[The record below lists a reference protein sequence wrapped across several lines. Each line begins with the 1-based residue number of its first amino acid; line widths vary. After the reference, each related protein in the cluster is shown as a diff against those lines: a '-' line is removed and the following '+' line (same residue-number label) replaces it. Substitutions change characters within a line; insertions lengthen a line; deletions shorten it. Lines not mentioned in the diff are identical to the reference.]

1 MKIQTISTYFLLFLI
16 FLVIIFFSACFRVQQ
31 KPKALPNNSPGET
44 HTDQKNG
51 SFPEYSTSA
60 TDNENFEPANNTGNN
75 DTPELE
81 LQKLENKFILTDAF
95 PGLSFERPLEL
106 QNAGNGSG
114 QIYIVEQSGK
124 IYFFNTGQASDPSL
138 FLDLSDKV
146 DDSSNEKGL
155 LGLAFHPGFK
165 ENGKFFV
172 NYTARSSTIIS
183 QFTIDKNNQDKS
195 DPGSEKIILS
205 FNQPYPN
212 HNGGKLAFGPDGY
225 LYIATG
231 DGGSGGDP
239 QKNAQNL
246 RSLLGKILRID
257 VDKNET
263 GLTYSIPK
271 DNPFKD
277 NAEGF
282 REEIYAYGLRNPW
295 RFSFDTLTGE
305 LWAADVGQDK
315 IEEIDIIQ
323 NGKNYGW
330 NIMEGSYCYE
340 PPTGCDPSGL
350 ELPVYEYEHPIGE
363 SITGGY
369 VYRGKELPVL
379 QGVYIYADFI
389 TGYIW
394 GLVDSGAQ
402 GYRNFTLAETG
413 LNISSFGTDESQE
426 LYILAFDGKI
436 YKLALP

>member
-1 MKIQTISTYFLLFLI
+1 M
-16 FLVIIFFSACFRVQQ
+16 
-31 KPKALPNNSPGET
+31 
-44 HTDQKNG
+44 
-51 SFPEYSTSA
+51 
-60 TDNENFEPANNTGNN
+60 
-75 DTPELE
+75 
-81 LQKLENKFILTDAF
+81 
-95 PGLSFERPLEL
+95 
-106 QNAGNGSG
+106 
-114 QIYIVEQSGK
+114 
-124 IYFFNTGQASDPSL
+124 
-138 FLDLSDKV
+138 
-146 DDSSNEKGL
+146 
-155 LGLAFHPGFK
+155 
-165 ENGKFFV
+165 
-172 NYTARSSTIIS
+172 
-183 QFTIDKNNQDKS
+183 
-195 DPGSEKIILS
+195 
-205 FNQPYPN
+205 
-212 HNGGKLAFGPDGY
+212 
-225 LYIATG
+225 
-231 DGGSGGDP
+231 
-239 QKNAQNL
+239 
-246 RSLLGKILRID
+246 
-257 VDKNET
+257 DKNET

-436 YKLALP
+436 